1 MGVWKRCSRYVK
13 RIFQVSGGILRLYI
27 LNIVFMRL
35 LHRYWAGFLSWV
47 FPALC
52 GYCGVLLE
60 GQEKVLCNT
69 CALSLVF
76 WPQDS
81 PCHLR
86 PFAPEEDIF
95 ADRWAMEKPLMVY
108 EGIGAGMVS
117 RFKYQGQMNLGYY
130 LGRLLCRHLH
140 NHGSG
145 QWDFIIPV
153 PMPVYRRLWRGFN
166 QTEFLAKILSEDL
179 GIPVGIDVLVRRR
192 YTQRQVGKGYVDRW
206 RNLRNIF
213 RVRKAEKVVSRKILL
228 IDDVVTTGATTF
240 LCAQALIAAGA
251 QTVRIVSV
259 AGGASLMKPS

>member
-1 MGVWKRCSRYVK
+1 M
-13 RIFQVSGGILRLYI
+13 
-27 LNIVFMRL
+27 
-35 LHRYWAGFLSWV
+35 SWV

-60 GQEKVLCNT
+60 GQERSYAIPVLYRWYFGRRI
-69 CALSLVF
+69 V
-76 WPQDS
+76 

-130 LGRLLCRHLH
+130 LGRLLCRHLRK
-140 NHGSG
+140 HGSG

-166 QTEFLAKILSEDL
+166 QTEFLAKILSKDL

-192 YTQRQVGKGYVDRW
+192 YTQRQVGKGYSERW

-240 LCAQALIAAGA
+240 LCAK
-251 QTVRIVSV
+251 R
-259 AGGASLMKPS
+259 